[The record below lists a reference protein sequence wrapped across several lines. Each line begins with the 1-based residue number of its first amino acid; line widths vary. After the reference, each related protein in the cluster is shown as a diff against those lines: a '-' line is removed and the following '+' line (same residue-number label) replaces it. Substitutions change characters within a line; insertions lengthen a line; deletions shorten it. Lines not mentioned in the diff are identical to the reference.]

1 MNKVIIAWIFGAMW
15 SAVALGAPIVGL
27 FNRIG
32 ASTFAIGLVGAMPAI
47 ATLIQPL
54 ASYTLEKTGH
64 RRRIFLAVGSAH
76 RLLWLVPALLPLFIS
91 DTQICIQV
99 GLGILAVSFLLGSF
113 ASPFW
118 ITWIADLV
126 PENIRG
132 TFFGRRANLGQVS
145 GVLAAVLVGLYLA
158 KDPPLYKFTVGFTVA
173 GLAGFIDILI
183 HRWVPEIAPP
193 PRAGNARGILNILIE
208 PVRNRNFRSFLG
220 FVLLM
225 WLGAGMVSAYVN
237 LYLVRELS
245 LSYLQI
251 ALYMT
256 VLSGLA
262 HILFSELFGVCV
274 DQFGNK
280 PVLVL
285 SAVATVFL
293 PIILIFCR
301 PQSHL
306 LLALVG
312 ILGGAAWAGLNLT
325 VLNLQI
331 GLPPPE
337 RRHGY
342 AAAFGIL
349 TGVSSAVGA
358 LVGAAIA
365 TAVQDVSVTFFGV
378 HVEGLHFVFL
388 ASVMLRITS
397 LPFLKLIEEPEVKP
411 VGYVVRALGTLN
423 PFRLLFNIY
432 AYQRPADEQARAHA
446 VHDLGRRGRTFGLS
460 QVISALDDSS
470 RIVREE
476 AARALGEMAVP
487 EAVEP
492 LIEKLKDPGSLI
504 QSVSASS
511 LGKIKD
517 PRSVPPLVDSLA
529 SQDRE
534 VRGAAAGALG
544 DIGDRSAV
552 QPLLDLM
559 KRESDS
565 FVFASG
571 ADALGR
577 LGEAQAILIILP
589 ALEKMAHPVVRKQ
602 LAVAVGNLI
611 GAPGEFY
618 KLISAEERI
627 EGLGASRIVSDSRRL
642 LSRWN
647 RDRVRAC
654 VLNALQAIVAG
665 LYEED
670 NRGVL
675 DALNAAVSVVV
686 EETLPEV
693 TPWHKH
699 IEDIWR
705 RDPKLGSQLVFLDY
719 IFKRK
724 DKATSEEIL
733 LALYALQCLCRR
745 LLPNGRRTRN
755 GASRDARTPEQ

>member
-1 MNKVIIAWIFGAMW
+1 MNKVIVAWVFGAMW
-15 SAVALGAPIVGL
+15 SAVALGAPIVGY

-54 ASYTLEKTGH
+54 ASYTLERTGH
-64 RRRIFLAVGSAH
+64 RRRIFVAVGCVH

-91 DTQICIQV
+91 DTQVCIQV

-118 ITWIADLV
+118 ITWVADLV
-126 PENIRG
+126 PANIRG

-145 GVLAAVLVGLYLA
+145 GVLAAVLVGQYLA
-158 KDPPLYKFTVGFTVA
+158 KDPPLYKFAVGFTVA
-173 GLAGFIDILI
+173 GIAGFIDILI
-183 HRWVPEIAPP
+183 HRWVPDIALP
-193 PRAGNARGILNILIE
+193 PRTGHARGILKILLE
-208 PVRNRNFRSFLG
+208 PARNRNFRSFLG
-220 FVLLM
+220 FVLVM

-262 HILFSELFGVCV
+262 HILFSELFGVCI

-285 SAVATVFL
+285 SAFATVFF

-312 ILGGAAWAGLNLT
+312 ISGGAAWAGLNLT

-337 RRHGY
+337 RRHTY

-349 TGVSSAVGA
+349 TGVSGAVGA
-358 LVGAAIA
+358 LLGAAIA
-365 TAVQDVSVTFFGV
+365 TAVQDVSVTLLGIR
-378 HVEGLHFVFL
+378 VEGLHFVFL
-388 ASVMLRITS
+388 ASVMLRVTS
-397 LPFLKLIEEPEVKP
+397 LPFLKLIQEPEVKG

-423 PFRLLFNIY
+423 PFRSLFNIY
-432 AYQRPADEQARAHA
+432 AYQRPTDEQTRAHA
-446 VHDLGRRGRTFGLS
+446 VHGLGRRGGTLGLS

-470 RIVREE
+470 RVVREE
-476 AARALGEMAVP
+476 AARTLGDMAVP
-487 EAVEP
+487 EGVEP

-544 DIGDRSAV
+544 DIGDHSAV

-589 ALEKMAHPVVRKQ
+589 ALERMAHPIVRKQ
-602 LAVAVGNLI
+602 LAVAVGNVI
-611 GAPGEFY
+611 GTPGEFY

-627 EGLGASRIVSDSRRL
+627 EGLGASRLVSDSRRL
-642 LSRWN
+642 LSRWSTEQAQG
-647 RDRVRAC
+647 RA
-654 VLNALQAIVAG
+654 LEALQVVVAS

-670 NRGVL
+670 TASVL
-675 DALNAAVSVVV
+675 DALNRGVSTVV
-686 EETLPEV
+686 EEALPEHI
-693 TPWHKH
+693 PWYKH

-705 RDPKLGSQLVFLDY
+705 RDPKLGCQLVFLDY

-724 DKATSEEIL
+724 DKAAPEEIL
-733 LALYALQCLCRR
+733 LALYALRCLCRR
-745 LLPNGRRTRN
+745 LLANGRGSRN
-755 GASRDARTPEQ
+755 GGPRDATTPDQ